1 MLDSYDF
8 IKSVLDASTDSIM
21 VLDTSGEIVFANHN

>member
-21 VLDTSGEIVFANHN
+21 VLDTSGKPFK